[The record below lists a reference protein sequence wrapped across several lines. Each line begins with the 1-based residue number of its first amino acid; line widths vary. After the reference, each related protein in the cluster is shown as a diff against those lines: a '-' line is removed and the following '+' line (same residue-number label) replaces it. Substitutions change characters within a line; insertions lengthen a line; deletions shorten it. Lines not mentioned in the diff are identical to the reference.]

1 MKDEDYFQIRTC
13 KYTDTMRIRL
23 RMKKIEVYMLMGS
36 RWEYKEAFDTKLEA
50 QQYVK
55 DRISKFPKR

>member
-13 KYTDTMRIRL
+13 EYPDEKRIRL
-23 RMKKIEVYMLMGS
+23 RMKKYEIFMLMGS
-36 RWEYKEAFDTKLEA
+36 RWEYKEAFDTELEA

-55 DRISKFPKR
+55 DGISKFPKH